1 LIVSRMAP
9 SRRRHGCC
17 FAFRYIFFSFC
28 INFPSCLASAKINNV
43 KNIR

>member
-17 FAFRYIFFSFC
+17 FAFRYIFFFFLYKLSKLSSLRQ
-28 INFPSCLASAKINNV
+28 N
-43 KNIR
+43 